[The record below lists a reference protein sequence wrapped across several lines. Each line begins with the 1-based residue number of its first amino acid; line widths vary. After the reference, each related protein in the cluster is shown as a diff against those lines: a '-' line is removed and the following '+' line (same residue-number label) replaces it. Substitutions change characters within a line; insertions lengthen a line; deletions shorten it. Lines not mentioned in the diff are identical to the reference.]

1 MDQILNDMP
10 FMNKNEN
17 NEQEMDQGNFKMLK
31 NSQMPLRGKS
41 GSGLRKKGREAA
53 NK

>member
-1 MDQILNDMP
+1 MND
-10 FMNKNEN
+10 NEKNEV
-17 NEQEMDQGNFKMLK
+17 ELDQNSFKMLK

-41 GSGLRKKGREAA
+41 SSGLRKKGREGA